1 MKKMM
6 EMLTKM
12 LRADPL
18 RFAMLSKPCAK
29 GRALLFA
36 ALMAV
41 YGLLLVKLCAA
52 MEGAAVI
59 AACGVIGC
67 AMLTA
72 FAWSALE
79 ERGQPALVL
88 LCTAGLAA
96 LAVGA
101 HIAMLDIAP
110 GRYSG
115 VLKPMLDDMWNYD
128 LRTAMA
134 WEERGWSGV
143 YLIVMALC
151 AYLESFSQLYALK
164 LFDMLCQCMAAGAVM
179 KLAQRRGAGAYGAIA
194 AMFGC
199 VLAPTMIMN
208 AGLWAQ
214 CDATFAMF
222 TLWGLYLLL
231 SDRPF
236 AGCVLWGLAL
246 GTKLQSAFVFPL
258 LIVLFMKDR
267 VQLRHVLALA
277 AAAFLCQIAI
287 VLDGQGV
294 YALISRYAQQLEEA
308 RWSVGLADN
317 APGVY
322 ALMTVASTRE
332 FSGMGLYLGIA
343 CALMV
348 VLALLRSKRSL
359 TADTLGLAALLL
371 ACGLPLILPQMNARS
386 LYLAIM
392 LAFAMAGSG
401 RRLLIA
407 GLLELISLCCYMQA
421 IFSHT
426 IVPMTVLSLAAI
438 GAAVLVLLELLE
450 ALGCGVR
457 EAHEA

>member
-1 MKKMM
+1 MM
-6 EMLTKM
+6 NDRKTI
-12 LRADPL
+12 LRDPL
-18 RFAMLSKPCAK
+18 RFAMLGRPQTK
-29 GRALLFA
+29 GRTLLFA

-41 YGLLLVKLCAA
+41 YGVLLLKLCAL

-59 AACGVIGC
+59 AAAGVTGC
-67 AMLTA
+67 AILTA
-72 FAWSALE
+72 FAWNALG
-79 ERGQPALVL
+79 GQDQPVIVL
-88 LCTAGLAA
+88 MCMAGLAA

-101 HIAMLDIAP
+101 HLAMLDIAP
-110 GRYSG
+110 GRYSS
-115 VLKPMLDDMWNYD
+115 VLKPMLEDMWNYD

-134 WEERGWSGV
+134 WEDRSWSGV

-151 AYLESFSQLYALK
+151 AYLENFSRLYALK
-164 LFDMLCQCMAAGAVM
+164 LFDMLCQCMAAGAVL

-194 AMFGC
+194 AMLGC

-231 SDRPF
+231 SDRPL

-258 LIVLFMKDR
+258 LIVLFMKNR

-343 CALMV
+343 CALLV
-348 VLALLRSKRSL
+348 VTALLRTRRSL

-386 LYLAIM
+386 LYLAGM
-392 LAFAMAGSG
+392 LAFAMAGNG

-421 IFSHT
+421 IFSHA

-438 GAAVLVLLELLE
+438 GVAVLVLLELLK
-450 ALGCGVR
+450 ALGCDAQE
-457 EAHEA
+457 EARGA